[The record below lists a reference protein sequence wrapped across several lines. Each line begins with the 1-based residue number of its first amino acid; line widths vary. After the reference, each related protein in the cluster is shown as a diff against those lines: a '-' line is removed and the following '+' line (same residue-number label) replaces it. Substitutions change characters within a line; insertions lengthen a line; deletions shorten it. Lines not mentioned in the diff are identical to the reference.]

1 MIDLN
6 FLNRKMNRPSSTSVS
21 QKGLLYRNTATTQHI
36 TKSIHCEATRRC
48 GFLLRAGL
56 IEEVKIFSLF
66 VRLMQVQRLHSC
78 HETCRK
84 EQVCVPSV
92 QSQDIASCWW
102 LGDIEKMERKMLG
115 AFSSHFLNVGYS

>member
-1 MIDLN
+1 RL
-6 FLNRKMNRPSSTSVS
+6 
-21 QKGLLYRNTATTQHI
+21 

-48 GFLLRAGL
+48 GFLLRADL
-56 IEEVKIFSLF
+56 VVEVKIFSIY
-66 VRLMQVQRLHSC
+66 VRLMQVQRLHYC

-92 QSQDIASCWW
+92 QSQDIASSCW

>member
-1 MIDLN
+1 MSLQTPNCEYPLREWTSSEAIHSLA
-6 FLNRKMNRPSSTSVS
+6 PSHLVA
-21 QKGLLYRNTATTQHI
+21 Q
-36 TKSIHCEATRRC
+36 
-48 GFLLRAGL
+48 
-56 IEEVKIFSLF
+56 VKIFSIF

-92 QSQDIASCWW
+92 QSQDIASSCW

-115 AFSSHFLNVGYS
+115 AFSSHFLNVGYSKR